1 MQKLHQLPCQMQ
13 QGFLAHQNEKQ
24 SPTNAARPQQI
35 KTRETGREEDSFRKN
50 IQEIIISEFEE
61 EINLNFAFSFWMF
74 AVLGELKD
82 GDNVECNP
90 TSSKQIKMLYIIFE
104 IFQYTA
110 EL

>member
-61 EINLNFAFSFWMF
+61 EINLNFAFSFFFLLFFCFYLFLLW
-74 AVLGELKD
+74 GK
-82 GDNVECNP
+82 GG
-90 TSSKQIKMLYIIFE
+90 K
-104 IFQYTA
+104 
-110 EL
+110 